1 MKFIHSVYYYLITT
15 EIYLDTMQLIE
26 EEKLALLS
34 EKELAFLNNV
44 RTSKTVGEWEYE
56 NGVWSYKDKVVY
68 NEIINK

>member
-1 MKFIHSVYYYLITT
+1 
-15 EIYLDTMQLIE
+15 MQLIE